1 MNNRLVH
8 IDLKGAPLRLNY
20 LESLLPFLSKIGVNG
35 LLIEYEDMFPYNQY
49 LKTICCEE
57 VYSNQEIESIIR
69 LANENELKIIPL
81 IQTFGHLEF
90 VLKHELFRDLREFD
104 SYPNSICPTNQKSLE
119 VIKDMIKQIVC
130 LHQKFT
136 KLDAI
141 HIGCDEVW
149 HLAHCQQCKQV
160 SIDNQWTHKSQLFLD
175 FVSKIANFVR
185 KTFSI
190 DVIIWDD
197 MIRETDT
204 QLIVESNLHNLVQP
218 MIWHYLDINSFQL
231 RDEQFWDKYTKLFAR
246 IWIATAFKGA
256 SKMNQLIA
264 PIPYHISNHLAWIQV
279 IDKFRISNIEGIALT
294 GWQRFDHFTTLCELF
309 PNSITSLLMCLFTLN
324 EKTFDQRVHQ
334 KASDFLNNR
343 ELLPIEVTNMSA
355 IDSIDSELFPGAVLF
370 KLCLKWKLIA
380 EEFHVLKSNPRFVS
394 IY

>member
-1 MNNRLVH
+1 
-8 IDLKGAPLRLNY
+8 

-49 LKTICCEE
+49 LKTITCEE
-57 VYSNQEIESIIR
+57 VYSDQQIESIIR
-69 LANENELKIIPL
+69 LANENNLKIIPL

-90 VLKHELFRDLREFD
+90 VLKHELFRDLRESH
-104 SYPNSICPTNQKSLE
+104 SYPNSICPSNQRSLE

-130 LHQKFT
+130 LHQKLT

-149 HLAHCQQCKQV
+149 HLAHCQKCKQV

-175 FVSKIANFVR
+175 FVSKIANFIR

-190 DVIIWDD
+190 NVIIWDD

-204 QLIVESNLHNLVQP
+204 QFIVESNLNNLVQP
-218 MIWHYLDINSFQL
+218 MVWHYLDFNSFQL
-231 RDEQFWDKYTKLFAR
+231 RDEKLWDKYTKLFAC

-256 SKMNQLIA
+256 SKMNQMIA
-264 PIPYHISNHLAWIQV
+264 PIPHHISNHMAWIEV
-279 IDKFRISNIEGIALT
+279 INKFKISNIEGIVLT

-309 PNSITSLLMCLFTLN
+309 PNSIISLLMCLFTLN

-343 ELLPIEVTNMSA
+343 GLLPIEVTNMSE
-355 IDSIDSELFPGAVLF
+355 IDSIDSELFPGALFF
-370 KLCLKWKLIA
+370 KLCLKWKLIVQ
-380 EEFHVLKSNPRFVS
+380 EFHLLKSNPRFVF
-394 IY
+394 IYWFI